1 MKIYN
6 IYNKVIA
13 LAAVT
18 LMLAACD
25 KDVIDINSDPFK
37 DQTYTNELN
46 SPISSFLTEQ
56 EGFSEYVS
64 ALRYANMFDALNQSS
79 SGVSFTAFVP
89 NDDAMNEFYKRRGVS
104 KLSDLTADYMRQ
116 FILYHTVKDS
126 ILPDAFVLKKTV
138 QNLNSDVIKI
148 EIDSTH
154 AGQATLNGEGRIIE
168 MGLSAFNGKVYV
180 LSSAMTPLVETV
192 YDRVADSGTSTI
204 MTAALKAT
212 GWDKKLSTV
221 VDTTYNQDRQRIITH
236 YYYTLLNVSD
246 ATFSKAGITSFEQLK
261 SKLKAADEQ
270 GLSEDSLLREYVGY
284 HILHNQLTTDQMGA
298 MNGSDVTRI
307 WSTSAMNQVFTVTY
321 DSLATDEAAKYELN
335 ASAEKAR
342 FVPEASNV
350 LAKNGYVHEL
360 DGWLP
365 VWEPEQT
372 AVLWDLAD
380 YTEVKNLVG
389 TEGYQPAEPTSSEQR
404 TRIANAACFEYELG
418 EAGSKNTSYSDID
431 YVTCTNKFNANN
443 NDRIVFNLGYM
454 GTASLTTPTIVRG
467 KYKVEIDFVYTSSQ
481 SFMRTQSDGN
491 GGMLKVMF
499 DDDEDQK
506 TFKAPYTTVP
516 SIQQGVYST
525 TLFDEVE
532 FPETASHKFSFT
544 ILDPAASTNKGFSLQ
559 IDCIRFIPISN
570 E

>member
-13 LAAVT
+13 LAATT

-46 SPISSFLTEQ
+46 SPISSFLAEQ
-56 EGFSEYVS
+56 EGFGEYVS

-89 NDDAMNEFYKRRGVS
+89 NDDAMNAFYKRRGVS
-104 KLSDLTADYMRQ
+104 QLSDLTADYMRQ

-270 GLSEDSLLREYVGY
+270 GLSEDSLLREYVSY
-284 HILHNQLTTDQMGA
+284 HVLGNQYTTDELGA

-335 ASAEKAR
+335 ASAEAAR
-342 FVPEASNV
+342 FVPASSNV
-350 LAKNGYVHEL
+350 LSKNGYVHEL

-404 TRIANAACFEYELG
+404 TRIANASCYEYEMG
-418 EAGSKNTSYSDID
+418 EAGSSNHSYSDID
-431 YVTCTNKFNANN
+431 YVTCKSNLKEAHNY
-443 NDRIVFNLGYM
+443 DRVVFNVGYM
-454 GTASLTTPTIVRG
+454 GKVSMHTPTIVRG
-467 KYKVEIDFVYTSSQ
+467 KYRVELTLIYMTGH
-481 SFMRTQSDGN
+481 SFMRTMSDGN
-491 GGMLKVMF
+491 GGMLKMSF
-499 DDDEDQK
+499 DDSDDQ
-506 TFKAPYTTVP
+506 TIFTAPYTKVSSALP
-516 SIQQGVYST
+516 GVYTST
-525 TLFDEVE
+525 LYEEVE
-532 FPETASHKFSFT
+532 FTETASHKFSF
-544 ILDPAASTNKGFSLQ
+544 IVLDPAASSNKNFSLQ
-559 IDCIRFIPISN
+559 FDCIKFIPIQ
-570 E
+570 